1 MIPIWYDRFKYH
13 IISLCY
19 WLKTGKTPEI
29 RGLDPV
35 CISGGID
42 RQKENIMADEEK
54 GFVIKD
60 RRAFDD
66 KGEVKG
72 EAPKEEP
79 QREETKKRTP
89 EDRRV
94 EMPLPEV
101 NFNSLIFSL
110 SSSALINLGEIADPN
125 TGQKQ
130 KDLPLAKHTIDTIA
144 MLQDKT
150 KGNLNTEEQRFLD
163 TILADLRWRYVKLA
177 E

>member
-1 MIPIWYDRFKYH
+1 
-13 IISLCY
+13 
-19 WLKTGKTPEI
+19 
-29 RGLDPV
+29 
-35 CISGGID
+35 
-42 RQKENIMADEEK
+42 MAEEEK

-66 KGEVKG
+66 KGDVKD
-72 EAPKEEP
+72 EEPKEEP
-79 QREETKKRTP
+79 RKEEVRKKPP
-89 EDRRV
+89 EDQ
-94 EMPLPEV
+94 EEAMPLPEV

-150 KGNLNTEEQRFLD
+150 KGNLNPEEKRFLD
-163 TILADLRWRYVKLA
+163 TILADLRWRYVKMA